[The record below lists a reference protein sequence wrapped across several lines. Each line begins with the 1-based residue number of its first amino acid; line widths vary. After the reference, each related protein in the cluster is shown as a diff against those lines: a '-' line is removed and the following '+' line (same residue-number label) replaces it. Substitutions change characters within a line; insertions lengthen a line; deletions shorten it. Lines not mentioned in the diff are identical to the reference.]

1 MGLAATLVAAAP
13 SSAEAVSPNLDPQ
26 HTRSAVRL
34 GSLTSLAA
42 QRILLGDKVAAAKFG
57 TDQPI
62 DDPSRER
69 HELDA
74 VAAMAAREGVDTDAS
89 VRFFRAQIEANK
101 VVQRGLY
108 ALWTEHPG
116 LRPGE
121 RPDLGGEVRP
131 RLDQLT
137 TEIVRELKA
146 TQEVRA
152 AAGCRELLANSRLS
166 AEVRFR
172 LDALHRRALTIA
184 LRPVCACASG

>member
-1 MGLAATLVAAAP
+1 MGLAATLVVVAP
-13 SSAEAVSPNLDPQ
+13 SSAEAVTPNLDPQ

-74 VAAMAAREGVDTDAS
+74 VAALAAREGVDPDAS

-108 ALWTEHPG
+108 ALWADGRCAPDLFARASWRSD
-116 LRPGE
+116 LRPGGE
-121 RPDLGGEVRP
+121 HPADHLGDQGQIELPVRGL
-131 RLDQLT
+131 R
-137 TEIVRELKA
+137 
-146 TQEVRA
+146 
-152 AAGCRELLANSRLS
+152 
-166 AEVRFR
+166 
-172 LDALHRRALTIA
+172 RRAQVAANAVDQHGA
-184 LRPVCACASG
+184 LLVGQDQDV

>member
-1 MGLAATLVAAAP
+1 V
-13 SSAEAVSPNLDPQ
+13 
-26 HTRSAVRL
+26 
-34 GSLTSLAA
+34 
-42 QRILLGDKVAAAKFG
+42 IF
-57 TDQPI
+57 
-62 DDPSRER
+62 
-69 HELDA
+69 
-74 VAAMAAREGVDTDAS
+74 GVDTGLRCDVQRCSQIFGGAAS
-89 VRFFRAQIEANK
+89 RWAWPRRSSRRRPRPPQIEANK

-131 RLDQLT
+131 RLDRIT

-152 AAGCRELLANSRLS
+152 AAGCRELLADSRLS

-184 LRPVCACASG
+184 LWPVCACASG